1 MIKNVNINGK
11 KNMFRPD
18 LIERCIETDACIVNN
33 TRNESKKISTVQH
46 LSKRASCEKW
56 NLPECCFTH
65 SYQMTA
71 ISKLYLNVDESVD
84 HRSIIIKE
92 LTHKISGYKKQDVD
106 KRIYDKDLF
115 VSLEDIITKLLC
127 SKLKCF
133 YCKNV
138 CELLYENIYSKLQ
151 WTLDRIDNN
160 AGHNVDNVVVCCLEC
175 NLKKGTMDSARF
187 KYGKQLTFTK
197 KKCNEN

>member
-18 LIERCIETDACIVNN
+18 LIESCIENN
-33 TRNESKKISTVQH
+33 TCIENDTPKQVLMTRP

-56 NLPECCFTH
+56 NLPECCFAH

-71 ISKLYLNVDESVD
+71 ISKLYLNVEDESVD

-92 LTHKISGYKKQDVD
+92 LTHKMSGYKRQDID
-106 KRIYDKDLF
+106 KRIYDKELF
-115 VSLEDIITKLLC
+115 VSLEDIIDKLLC

-133 YCKNV
+133 YCKHV

-160 AGHNVDNVVVCCLEC
+160 AGHNVGNVVVCCLEC

-197 KKCNEN
+197 KMES